1 MTTQR
6 AVSVT
11 FLVHDMQGPVICLL
25 IMIND
30 DKRNPF
36 LFTDLSW
43 VLRCFLGW
51 LAEAQDH
58 ASARYI
64 YTRLEPSPRQILF
77 ALAVFHLESL
87 VASVLGQHFVCSLAC
102 FLVCWAIPL
111 QMKKNMPFN

>member
-1 MTTQR
+1 
-6 AVSVT
+6 
-11 FLVHDMQGPVICLL
+11 
-25 IMIND
+25 MIND

-43 VLRCFLGW
+43 VLRCFQGW

-64 YTRLEPSPRQILF
+64 YTRLEPSPWQFLL

-87 VASVLGQHFVCSLAC
+87 VASAVLGQHFVCSLAC

-111 QMKKNMPFN
+111 QMKKRMPFN